1 MPLLN
6 EKKELKNLQL
16 LLLSIG
22 NGTELICLHLL
33 VILIKFY
40 FNLNK
45 SLQVS

>member
-6 EKKELKNLQL
+6 EKKELKFFQL
-16 LLLSIG
+16 LLLFIG
-22 NGTELICLHLL
+22 NSTELTCLYLL

-40 FNLNK
+40 LDLNK

>member
-6 EKKELKNLQL
+6 EKKELKIFQL
-16 LLLSIG
+16 LLLFIG
-22 NGTELICLHLL
+22 NSTELTCLYLL

>member
-6 EKKELKNLQL
+6 EKKELKIFQL

-22 NGTELICLHLL
+22 NGAELICLYLL

>member
-6 EKKELKNLQL
+6 EKKELKIFQL
-16 LLLSIG
+16 LLLFIG

-40 FNLNK
+40 LDLNK

>member
-22 NGTELICLHLL
+22 NGAELICLHLL
-33 VILIKFY
+33 VILIKFH
-40 FNLNK
+40 FNVNK
-45 SLQVS
+45 GLQVS

>member
-6 EKKELKNLQL
+6 EKKELKIFQL
-16 LLLSIG
+16 LLLFIG

-45 SLQVS
+45 SFQVS

>member
-6 EKKELKNLQL
+6 EKKELKIFQL
-16 LLLSIG
+16 LLLFIG
-22 NGTELICLHLL
+22 NSTELTCLYLL

-40 FNLNK
+40 LDLNK

>member
-16 LLLSIG
+16 LLLFIG
-22 NGTELICLHLL
+22 NGTELTCLYFL

-40 FNLNK
+40 LDLNK

>member
-6 EKKELKNLQL
+6 EKKELKNFQL

-40 FNLNK
+40 LDLNK